1 MQMGASRVGLKGL
14 DCSMEQGGGEFG
26 GQGSVLRGETD
37 CLVCGSCLVSRSVT
51 YSHAPSRLARV
62 G

>member
-1 MQMGASRVGLKGL
+1 M